1 MAKKINKKILV
12 SLDQSEPSMEAV
24 RYVAGVP
31 AFRNYQVYLLH
42 IFRGVSPEYYD
53 MGSHAGYET
62 KVSDVKLWELQER
75 RKAEKFM
82 ADAVGILTRVG
93 FLASNVET
101 LIQNREKG
109 IAEDVLRKAMK
120 GFEAV
125 AVGRKSMSTLRNIVM
140 GSVAAKLVE
149 RLTEIPIFLV
159 GKAVNTKRFLIAF
172 DGSDNSMRIVDYLG
186 SALGRESKVILLH
199 VIRGSDKEHLKAAEN
214 FITPLLGQ
222 ARTKLVEY
230 GMPSENISVNLIKG
244 VSNRSGTIVSEAGV
258 HHCGTILVGRRGLS
272 KVQEFFMGSV
282 SNKVVQLARNMT
294 VGIIN

>member
-1 MAKKINKKILV
+1 MAKKTNGKILV
-12 SLDQSEPSMEAV
+12 SLDQSGPSMEAV
-24 RYVAGVP
+24 KYVAGVP
-31 AFRNYQVYLLH
+31 AFRNHHMVLLH
-42 IFRGVSPEYYD
+42 IFRGVAPEYYD
-53 MGSHAGYET
+53 MGSHAGYES
-62 KVSDVKLWELQER
+62 KVSEVKLWELQAR

-82 ADAVGILTRVG
+82 ADAVEILTSIG
-93 FLASNVET
+93 FPASNIET

-109 IAEDVLRKAMK
+109 IAEDVIRKAMK

-125 AVGRKSMSTLRNIVM
+125 AVGRKSMSKLRNIVM

-159 GKAVNTKRFLIAF
+159 GKAVKTRRFLIAF
-172 DGSDNSMRIVDYLG
+172 DGSDNSMRIVDYVGSTLG
-186 SALGRESKVILLH
+186 MESKAILLH
-199 VIRGSDKEHLKAAEN
+199 VIRGSDKEHLKAAET
-214 FITPLLGQ
+214 FITPLLEQ
-222 ARTKLVEY
+222 ARARLVEY
-230 GMPSENISVNLIKG
+230 GMPAENISVNLIKG
-244 VSNRSGTIVSEAGV
+244 VSSRAGTIVSEAGI